1 MTLEKVI
8 TYTHEILET
17 GHVQVR
23 RITKIME
30 DGKELSR
37 ANHRHVV
44 SPGDDITNEEES
56 TKRLVVAMQ
65 TPAVIDTYMAYVNL
79 LKANDKTRQELAT
92 IEADTIITNAN
103 TQATAILLEAKTT
116 KTEVKALK
124 AEVATA
130 LKVASKDSVID
141 DAEKAVLWDKVK
153 LFFEAKE

>member
-116 KTEVKALK
+116 KTEV
-124 AEVATA
+124 ATA

-153 LFFEAKE
+153 LFFSLKE

>member
-1 MTLEKVI
+1 MTLEKIVV
-8 TYTHEILET
+8 YTHEILET

-56 TKRLVVAMQ
+56 TKRLVVATQ
-65 TPAVIDTYMAYVNL
+65 TPAVIDTYMAYINL
-79 LKANDKTRQELAT
+79 LRANDKTKQEFAT
-92 IEADTIITNAN
+92 IEADTIITDAN
-103 TQATAILLEAKTT
+103 TQAAAILLEAKTT
-116 KTEVKALK
+116 KEEVKAFK

-130 LKVASKDSVID
+130 LEVALQDSVID
-141 DAEKAVLWDKVK
+141 DEEKAGLWDKVK
-153 LFFEAKE
+153 AFFNPKT